1 MAGIREKRVPV
12 FFMRLLSFQNFVII
26 LSKKCNLPAR
36 NGAYQDEGLQ
46 YKMRG
51 DDSPWTTAELLTY
64 FYCGTKRQ

>member
-12 FFMRLLSFQNFVII
+12 FYARLPSFQNFAII

-36 NGAYQDEGLQ
+36 NGAYQGEGLQ

-51 DDSPWTTAELLTY
+51 DDFLGKMELIEPTY
-64 FYCGTKRQ
+64 DGRFNG